1 MTKTKTAVWMVWI
14 LLACGS
20 LTASCGGQAEPAEQP
35 PSAPP
40 EPPAEPTETAEP
52 APEEPEEEPAAPAAA
67 EPDFKPGMSVN
78 EAIAA
83 VPQGASRVNVEQEV
97 LAAPLLKT
105 ELYAPCKARPQD
117 HFTLRV
123 AVWDGRVV
131 GVDVTTK
138 PKNDKL
144 AACLREQV
152 ETVTYKDKAKSLN
165 TVEFSL

>member
-1 MTKTKTAVWMVWI
+1 MKTNTYVRMGFVCLALAVS
-14 LLACGS
+14 LAG
-20 LTASCGGQAEPAEQP
+20 CGGASEPVEAPPPAAPEPPPAPPVQKEQAEPEQP
-35 PSAPP
+35 
-40 EPPAEPTETAEP
+40 
-52 APEEPEEEPAAPAAA
+52 EEAPAAA
-67 EPDFKPGMSVN
+67 TVEPEFKPGMSVN
-78 EAIAA
+78 DAIAA

-97 LAAPLLKT
+97 LAAPLLKP

-144 AACLREQV
+144 ATCLREQV
-152 ETVTYKDKAKSLN
+152 EGVTYKDKAKSLN